1 MGSLGHS
8 RSWSRLPVSQFVLVL
23 GGGLLATLIRC
34 SGPAFAV
41 HDTGVF
47 ELDGN
52 AAASSADDFNTIYS
66 GPGLSF
72 DRAFVNDSSLPDTS
86 FHGGTNLDTQPIS
99 AWSCITNDDPR
110 PINDLRHAYAAAY
123 MINGNLHLFFGGV
136 RGGNG
141 GNSWFG
147 LWLFQKPVH
156 CNPATGVFSG
166 QKTNGDLFIASH
178 LNVTGEDFAIK
189 VYRWTDPTPGTPESG
204 DEFLDEL
211 EVGGDC
217 SGSDPHAASEHVC
230 GVLNTG
236 SISVAW
242 EGSPLAARRYL
253 EGGLNL
259 SALFQ
264 EHAFG
269 PVCYSAF
276 MAETRGG
283 LPLGARPFDYALGD
297 LSTCAS
303 VTVDVTTDP
312 GGDPQQFDFT
322 LAGGPDAINKAFQL
336 ADTAVPHTTFDLKPG
351 SYLITETVPGVWDLT
366 NANCVGGPF
375 GGGGAYL
382 NGGVFSLNFGDQV
395 TCTFHNVKKRGRI
408 TVDKVTAPSGDPQLF
423 DFTVAGGPD
432 AVNDMFQLA
441 DATAPH
447 TTISLRP
454 GAYSITEAAR
464 SGWDIGAISCSGGQ
478 FGAGG
483 GAYTNGGTINLDW
496 GDLVTCTFSNT
507 KRGSITVDKVTAPVG
522 DPQTFDFLVAGG
534 PDSLYNVFQLTDAAT
549 PHTTTNLRP
558 GTYSL
563 TETAPAGWDFGSAAC
578 VGGSFGAGGSLTNGG
593 TFTLTPGA
601 QIICTV
607 TNIRRSRIT
616 VDVVTT
622 PGGAPQLF
630 KFTLKGKPTVG
641 GKALR
646 AIFQLADATT
656 PFTIEVQPGWFKL
669 VQKKVKGW
677 TLANITC
684 VGGPF
689 GAGNPYDN
697 KSKFTLLPTDIVTCT
712 YSNTKP

>member
-1 MGSLGHS
+1 MM
-8 RSWSRLPVSQFVLVL
+8 WS
-23 GGGLLATLIRC
+23 A
-34 SGPAFAV
+34 PAFAV
-41 HDTGVF
+41 HDTEVF

-52 AAASSADDFNTIYS
+52 AAAPSDPDDFNIIYS

-72 DRAFVNDSSLPDTS
+72 DHAFVNDSSLPDAS

-99 AWSCITNDDPR
+99 AWSCITNDDPK
-110 PINDLRHAYAAAY
+110 PINDLRHAYVAAY
-123 MINGNLHLFFGGV
+123 MINGDLHLFFGGD
-136 RGGNG
+136 RGGNS

-147 LWLFQKPVH
+147 LWLFQKPVQ
-156 CNPATGVFSG
+156 CNPGTGVFSG
-166 QKTNGDLFIASH
+166 QKTDGDLFIASH
-178 LNVTGEDFAIK
+178 LNVAGEDFAIN
-189 VYRWTDPTPGTPESG
+189 VYRWTDPTPLAPESG
-204 DEFLDEL
+204 DEVLEEL

-217 SGSDPHAASEHVC
+217 TGSDPHAASEHVC

-236 SISVAW
+236 SISAAW
-242 EGSPLAARRYL
+242 EGSPLEERRYL

-283 LPLGARPFDYALGD
+283 IALGARPFDYALGD

-303 VTVDVTTDP
+303 VTVDMTTDP
-312 GGDPQQFDFT
+312 SNDPQQFDFALT
-322 LAGGPDAINKAFQL
+322 GGPDAVNDAFQL
-336 ADTAVPHTTFDLKPG
+336 ADATVPHVTFDLKPG
-351 SYLITETVPGVWDLT
+351 SYMVTETVPGVWDLT

-375 GGGGAYL
+375 GGGSYP

-395 TCTFHNVKKRGRI
+395 TCTFNNFKKRGTI
-408 TVDKVTAPSGDPQLF
+408 TVDKMTNPGNDPQLF
-423 DFTVAGGPD
+423 NFTVAGGPD
-432 AVNDMFQLA
+432 AVNDVFQLA

-447 TTISLRP
+447 TTMSLHP
-454 GAYSITEAAR
+454 GEYSITEAAQA
-464 SGWDIGAISCSGGQ
+464 GWDMGNISCSGGQ
-478 FGAGG
+478 FGAG

-496 GDLVTCTFSNT
+496 GDVITCVFSNT

-534 PDSLYNVFQLTDAAT
+534 PDGLHDVFQLTDAAA
-549 PHTTTNLRP
+549 PHPVTNLRP

-563 TETAPAGWDFGSAAC
+563 TETAPAGWDFGSATC
-578 VGGSFGAGGSLTNGG
+578 VGGSFGAGGSLANGG

-601 QIICTV
+601 QILCTV

-616 VDVVTT
+616 VDVVTS
-622 PGGAPQLF
+622 PGGDPQLF
-630 KFTLKGKPTVG
+630 KFTLKGKPTAG
-641 GKALR
+641 GKAIR
-646 AIFQLADATT
+646 AAFQLTDATT
-656 PFTIEVQPGWFKL
+656 PFTIEVKPGWFKL

-677 TLANITC
+677 TLAGVTC

-689 GAGNPYDN
+689 GAGNPYSN

-712 YSNTKP
+712 YSNAKP